1 MLSQTLLYT
10 KTVDMFAFSSRGN
23 QLALTPQ
30 DKAISQENQ
39 IVSHTDQRF
48 NNLNEQMKNSKVDYP
63 TFWLS
68 LWCGSTSRLV
78 RTAKHVYLRKIA

>member
-1 MLSQTLLYT
+1 MLAQLTQLAQLTDMLSPTSPCT
-10 KTVDMFAFSSRGN
+10 KTVDMFAFASRGN
-23 QLALTPQ
+23 QALTPQ

-39 IVSHTDQRF
+39 ILSHTDQRF

-68 LWCGSTSRLV
+68 LWCGST
-78 RTAKHVYLRKIA
+78 